1 MDSEDIL
8 SRYCD
13 QLLFNSS
20 SESDEEIVFEI
31 SLTGFS
37 KTRLSNR
44 SNNAGFIIDLNITF
58 YSTYH

>member
-20 SESDEEIVFEI
+20 SESDEEIVFKI
-31 SLTGFS
+31 TLMGFS
-37 KTRLSNR
+37 KTRLSNC
-44 SNNAGFIIDLNITF
+44 SNNACFIIDLNITF

>member
-20 SESDEEIVFEI
+20 SESDEEIVFKI
-31 SLTGFS
+31 TLTGF
-37 KTRLSNR
+37 
-44 SNNAGFIIDLNITF
+44 F
-58 YSTYH
+58 